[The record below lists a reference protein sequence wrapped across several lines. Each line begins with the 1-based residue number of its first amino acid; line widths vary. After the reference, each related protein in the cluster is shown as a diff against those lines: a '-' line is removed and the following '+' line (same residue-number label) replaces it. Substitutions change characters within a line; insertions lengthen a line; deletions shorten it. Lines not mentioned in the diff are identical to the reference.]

1 MNYANRFYLLSSLIM
16 FINLAQAG
24 PSGQSCC
31 KTSDAKKTSDL
42 DKKPMPT
49 LATHLRQKRDS
60 INTIRISLVLTK
72 PDNLDDPS
80 QWHALIAQIENISN
94 IIANTE
100 LVQHHETSITAGSNG
115 ARTKFIFGAE
125 KTDPQGSL
133 EIVFGASDCCACCYP
148 ECKCAEMRSEGVCE
162 CNDKE
167 GKMDAPASQS
177 PE

>member
-1 MNYANRFYLLSSLIM
+1 MNYANHFYLLSSLIM

-31 KTSDAKKTSDL
+31 KTSEAKKTSHL
-42 DKKPMPT
+42 DKKTMTT

-60 INTIRISLVLTK
+60 VNTIRVNLVLTK
-72 PDNLDDPS
+72 PVNPVDFD
-80 QWHALIAQIENISN
+80 QWHELIAQIENISR
-94 IIANTE
+94 IITDTK
-100 LVQHHETSITAGSNG
+100 LVKNHETSITPGSNG
-115 ARTKFIFGAE
+115 ARINFTFGVE
-125 KTDPQGSL
+125 ENDPQGSL

-148 ECKCAEMRSEGVCE
+148 ECKCAEMRCEGICE

-167 GKMDAPASQS
+167 SKIDAPTNQS